1 MHIKHFMSAVVFMRF
16 ARNTFVHLG
25 LLLLIELIQT
35 EFLLFFRSAVFCVSL
50 PCIMQKPERNY
61 MLSVEMISRQNRCH
75 YVYKGGNMMR
85 RILHIVLITALMFL
99 NVMYTCEAVKA
110 AEPQQ
115 PISIEKAIQQKEG
128 QALVEGYAVGQA
140 VSPQH
145 YKLTSPFSNDYNVAL
160 ADRKNETSPEHIL
173 PVQIPPPSEANLGCK
188 PIRFFLGKR

>member
-1 MHIKHFMSAVVFMRF
+1 
-16 ARNTFVHLG
+16 
-25 LLLLIELIQT
+25 
-35 EFLLFFRSAVFCVSL
+35 
-50 PCIMQKPERNY
+50 
-61 MLSVEMISRQNRCH
+61 
-75 YVYKGGNMMR
+75 MR

-99 NVMYTCEAVKA
+99 NVMYTFEAVKA

-173 PVQIPPPSEANLGCK
+173 PVQIPSAFRSQFGLKNQSASSWEKDNGSRKA
-188 PIRFFLGKR
+188 

>member
-1 MHIKHFMSAVVFMRF
+1 
-16 ARNTFVHLG
+16 
-25 LLLLIELIQT
+25 
-35 EFLLFFRSAVFCVSL
+35 
-50 PCIMQKPERNY
+50 
-61 MLSVEMISRQNRCH
+61 
-75 YVYKGGNMMR
+75 MR

-99 NVMYTCEAVKA
+99 NVMYTFEAVKA

-160 ADRKNETSPEHIL
+160 ADRKKKHRPNTSFL
-173 PVQIPPPSEANLGCK
+173 CKSPPPSEANLGCK

>member
-1 MHIKHFMSAVVFMRF
+1 
-16 ARNTFVHLG
+16 
-25 LLLLIELIQT
+25 
-35 EFLLFFRSAVFCVSL
+35 
-50 PCIMQKPERNY
+50 
-61 MLSVEMISRQNRCH
+61 
-75 YVYKGGNMMR
+75 MR

-99 NVMYTCEAVKA
+99 NVMYTFEAVKA

-160 ADRKNETSPEHIL
+160 ADRKNKTSPEHIL
-173 PVQIPPPSEANLGCK
+173 PVQIPSAFRSQFGLQTNPLL
-188 PIRFFLGKR
+188 LGKKITVQGKLENYFNTTGLKNVQSMNVTDDTKTPPAEQQVTINEHGEG

>member
-1 MHIKHFMSAVVFMRF
+1 
-16 ARNTFVHLG
+16 
-25 LLLLIELIQT
+25 
-35 EFLLFFRSAVFCVSL
+35 
-50 PCIMQKPERNY
+50 MQKPERNY

-99 NVMYTCEAVKA
+99 NVMYTFEAVKA

-140 VSPQH
+140 VSR
-145 YKLTSPFSNDYNVAL
+145 SIIN
-160 ADRKNETSPEHIL
+160 
-173 PVQIPPPSEANLGCK
+173 
-188 PIRFFLGKR
+188 

>member
-1 MHIKHFMSAVVFMRF
+1 
-16 ARNTFVHLG
+16 
-25 LLLLIELIQT
+25 
-35 EFLLFFRSAVFCVSL
+35 
-50 PCIMQKPERNY
+50 

-99 NVMYTCEAVKA
+99 NVMYTFEAVKA

-145 YKLTSPFSNDYNVAL
+145 YKLTSPFQMIIMLRWQTVKTKHRPN
-160 ADRKNETSPEHIL
+160 TSFL
-173 PVQIPPPSEANLGCK
+173 CKSLRLQK
-188 PIRFFLGKR
+188 PIWAANQSASSWEKDNGSRKA